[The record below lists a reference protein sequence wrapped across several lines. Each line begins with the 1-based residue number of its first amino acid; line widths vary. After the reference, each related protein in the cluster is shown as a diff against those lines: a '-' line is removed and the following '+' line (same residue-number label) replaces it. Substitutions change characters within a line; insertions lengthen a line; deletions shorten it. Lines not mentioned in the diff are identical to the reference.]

1 MIEASERIVRRKL
14 ADEIFDRLKALI
26 TGGELQ
32 PGDTLPSERELM
44 QRFGVGRLPI
54 REAMQSL
61 ANLGLITISHGER
74 ARVRELTARSL
85 MKQVETAAQ
94 IMLSTSPASLEHLK
108 AARRFFETEMA
119 REAARNATQ
128 ADTEVL
134 REMLERQRAS
144 LGNAD
149 AFMSADMRFH
159 TKLAAMSGNP
169 IFEAVSEAMLSWLR
183 QYHTEM
189 LIWSG
194 KENFTLAEHERIVTH
209 VAAHEPEA
217 AAQAMAAH
225 LDRSAALYAHQG

>member
-1 MIEASERIVRRKL
+1 MIHASERIVRRKL
-14 ADEIFDRLKALI
+14 ADEVFDRLKALI

-32 PGDTLPSERELM
+32 PGDSLPSERELM

-61 ANLGLITISHGER
+61 ASLGLITISHGER

-94 IMLSTSPASLEHLK
+94 IMLSSSPASLEHLK

-119 REAARNATQ
+119 REAARRATPGDIAALQ
-128 ADTEVL
+128 GLLDA
-134 REMLERQRAS
+134 QRAS
-144 LGNAD
+144 LGDAD
-149 AFMSADMRFH
+149 VFMSADMRFH
-159 TKLAAMSGNP
+159 NRLAAMSGNP

-183 QYHTEM
+183 RYHTEM

-194 KENFTLAEHERIVTH
+194 KEKFTLAEHERIIGH

-217 AAQAMAAH
+217 AAEAMAAH
-225 LDRSAALYAHQG
+225 LDRSAALYAHS